1 MMKRLLLLIGI
12 LSVLSVPALAEP
24 RGMPAPASSAG
35 RAAMG
40 PPPVSSAGKGAP
52 LYYWASTYYA
62 DTTAHGAAGTT
73 CSLGSPCTL
82 LYLSGTKLVT
92 PGDIGIVKDGTYQG
106 ANDMA
111 SCYNHSGTAGNLI
124 TLKTLNDGAVLIDGQ
139 DTRAPWVWEQCSYW
153 DIEGFNAANSGTD
166 EVYVFRMDTSGA
178 FVHAGDNSYG
188 SNNNVI
194 KRICGWDA
202 ADGNSSILLFWSSKD
217 NSVDGFCGFGVARK
231 IAQSFAR
238 ADNNFVRNAWM
249 MWNYSTASG
258 SGPHG
263 VFSLSYDS
271 SGDVCANCIFTWD
284 EDMGADT
291 TNAYGLGTLNQYDR
305 FNLDGIRAN
314 HTSNS
319 TFIGGVWYQLASFAG
334 TFSGAMQG
342 GQQSDGIFYKH
353 IIAFIGTASGTE
365 SLVNLALDFG
375 GTGSPVGGHT
385 LTNITA
391 VRTGGTNS
399 YIEADWTVTGRV
411 SGTSI
416 LAATGQIDGCYVGS
430 SGAKVRYLYDSS
442 LTITSTPMWPFS
454 MNQRAIDA
462 QILAGRTPKDPQ
474 ANVESFCGPSP
485 DLTSNTTPP
494 IDTFESYVAGDF
506 VEGLA
511 GGSGIWTGDWTESS
525 PGVMTIQSAPSG
537 GGLAVRSN
545 SAAGGVLYASRNFAG
560 ISTTSTPFSWGM
572 RTSITNPNS
581 SDYGVIFGEAGVA
594 DRAKCHFMNGANI
607 ECYNYDTAA
616 WVTVAAYSANTTYSL
631 ELELDAAG
639 HPDAYRVRANG
650 GSYTAWLGANGT
662 MSVLNIITLVDSASN
677 AHTLWFDSIG
687 STVTSRIPVISFDLR
702 QRRN

>member
-1 MMKRLLLLIGI
+1 MMKRILLLIGI
-12 LSVLSVPALAEP
+12 VASLAVP
-24 RGMPAPASSAG
+24 SW
-35 RAAMG
+35 AA
-40 PPPVSSAGKGAP
+40 
-52 LYYWASTYYA
+52 TYYA
-62 DTTAHGAAGTT
+62 DTTAHGASGTT

-82 LYLSGTKLVT
+82 LYLSGTKLT
-92 PGDIGIVKDGTYQG
+92 AGDIGFAKDGTYQG
-106 ANDMA
+106 ANDKIF
-111 SCYNHSGTAGNLI
+111 CLQHSGTAGNLI
-124 TLKTLNDGAVLIDGQ
+124 TLKALNDGAARIDGQ
-139 DTRAPWVWEQCSYW
+139 SMRAPVVFEQCSYW
-153 DIEGFNAANSGTD
+153 DFEGFNAHDSSTS
-166 EVYVFRMDTSGA
+166 EVFSFQMYTGDAGI
-178 FVHAGDNSYG
+178 HEGDNSYG

-194 KRICGWDA
+194 KRICGWNA
-202 ADGNSSILLFWSSKD
+202 ADTNSTILLFWSSK
-217 NSVDGFCGFGVARK
+217 NNNVDGFCGFGTARK
-231 IAQSFAR
+231 IAQNFAR
-238 ADNNFVRNAWM
+238 ADNNVIRNAWM
-249 MWNYSTASG
+249 MWNYSTASS

-271 SGDVCANCIFTWD
+271 SGDICENCLLTWD

-291 TNAYGLGTLNQYDR
+291 TLAYGLGTLNQYDR

-319 TFIGGVWYQLASFAG
+319 TFIGSVFYQLASFAG
-334 TFSGAMQG
+334 TFAGAMQG

-353 IIAFIGTASGTE
+353 IIAFIATASGTE

-416 LAATGQIDGCYVGS
+416 LGATGQIDGCYSGS

-442 LTITSTPMWPFS
+442 LTITTTPMWPFS

-462 QILAGRTPKDPQ
+462 QTLAGRTPKDPQ
-474 ANVESFCGPSP
+474 ANVESFCGVSP
-485 DLTSNTTPP
+485 DITSNMTPP
-494 IDTFESYVAGDF
+494 IETFESYSVADDLDGK
-506 VEGLA
+506 A
-511 GGSGIWTGDWTESS
+511 GGSGLWTSDWTSSS
-525 PGVMTIQSAPSG
+525 PGVMTIESAPSG

-545 SAAGGVLYASRNFAG
+545 SAAGGTLYTYRTFAG
-560 ISTTSTPFSWGM
+560 ISTTSTPFSWQM

-581 SDYGVIFGEAGVA
+581 SDYGVIFNEAGVSE
-594 DRAKCHFMNGANI
+594 RAKCHFMNGANI
-607 ECYNYDTAA
+607 ECYDYDTAA
-616 WVTVAAYSANTTYSL
+616 WVTVAAYSANTTYSM

-639 HPDAYRVRANG
+639 HSDQYRVRANG

-662 MSVLNIITLVDSASN
+662 LSVLNTITLVDSASN

-687 STVTSRIPVISFDLR
+687 STVTSRIPVLSFNLR
-702 QRRN
+702 QRNN